1 MKILFVAFPQSVH
14 TARWIE
20 QLTGRGW
27 DLHLFPSVNDELHA
41 DLDEVTTY
49 GVGRF
54 RPRDLPATVRW
65 RQLAPRRGLS
75 RASMFLS
82 RFNPSRGSRASIL
95 AQLIRQIRP
104 DIIHSLEFQH
114 AGYLTLEA
122 RQEFSDGEFPT
133 WIASNW
139 GSDIYLFSRFDE
151 HIARIRAVL
160 ASCDFYHCEC
170 ERDVGLARSLGFAG
184 QVLAVCPGGGGFD
197 VAAISR
203 LAQPGPASARRVIAV
218 KGFQNWAGRAMVGL
232 KALDMCADMLPGYT
246 VKIYG
251 ANPDVEVAGKLLAA
265 NTGVRVESTAI
276 GMSRDEVLRIHGS
289 ARISIGLSI
298 SDAISTSLL
307 EAMSLGSFP
316 IQSDTS
322 CASEWFEN
330 GETGFIVPAEDP
342 RLIAEAIRRALADD
356 ALVDRAAPRNLQTIR
371 QRADSSVVGPA
382 VAAAYQRVHS
392 PAAPK

>member
-14 TARWIE
+14 TARWIK
-20 QLTGRGW
+20 QINGQGW
-27 DLHLFPSVNDELHA
+27 DLHLFPSVNDEPHA

-54 RPRDLPATVRW
+54 RPRHLAETVTW

-75 RASMFLS
+75 RVSMFLS
-82 RFNPSRGSRASIL
+82 RFNPRLGSRSSIL

-104 DIIHSLEFQH
+104 DIVHSLEFQH

-122 RQEFSDGEFPT
+122 QREFSEGQFPT

-139 GSDIYLFSRFDE
+139 GSDIYLFSRFAE
-151 HIARIRAVL
+151 HITRIRAVL
-160 ASCDFYHCEC
+160 ANCDFYHCEC
-170 ERDVGLARSLGFAG
+170 QRDVGLARNLGFTG
-184 QVLAVCPGGGGFD
+184 QVLGVCPVGGGFD
-197 VAAISR
+197 VEAIHT
-203 LAQPGPASARRVIAV
+203 LAEPGPTSTRRVIAL
-218 KGFQNWAGRAMVGL
+218 KGFQNWAGRALVGL
-232 KALDMCADMLPGYT
+232 KALEMCADILKGYT
-246 VKIYG
+246 IKIYG
-251 ANPDVEVAGKLLAA
+251 ATPDVEVAGKLFAS
-265 NTGVRVESTAI
+265 NTGTRVESTAI
-276 GMSRDEVLRIHGS
+276 GMSRDDVLRVHGS

-330 GETGFIVPAEDP
+330 GVTGFTVPAEDP
-342 RLIAEAIRRALADD
+342 RPIAEAIRRALADD
-356 ALVDRAAPRNLQTIR
+356 TLVDRAAPKNLQTIR
-371 QRADSSVVGPA
+371 QRADVSVVGPA
-382 VAAAYQRVHS
+382 VVAAYQRIHS
-392 PAAPK
+392 AAAAK